1 LKDKGRHLRKLLSL
15 WRKKDGASA
24 VEYALMVG
32 LITLAIAVAVN
43 AVGKNLSGSFTTAS
57 QAFESKAGAGTAAGT
72 GAGTAAGKA
81 GKSGKAGQAGQ
92 AVKSLK
98 TL

>member
-1 LKDKGRHLRKLLSL
+1 MLSL

-43 AVGKNLSGSFTTAS
+43 AVGKNLSSHFTIAA
-57 QAFESKAGAGTAAGT
+57 QALETQTGTGT
-72 GAGTAAGKA
+72 GAGEAGKG
-81 GKSGKAGQAGQ
+81 GKGGKHSGFR
-92 AVKSLK
+92 SL
-98 TL
+98 